1 MDSIKQ
7 KNLLQTELWNFTKKL
22 RRLSVNEELG
32 TSVYNFIIFKA
43 WKKALWH
50 SYKRSYLRKTFVK
63 DKK

>member
-43 WKKALWH
+43 WKKSFVTFLQTKLFAEN
-50 SYKRSYLRKTFVK
+50 LREG
-63 DKK
+63 